1 MNHPS
6 RVLTILSALVFFA
19 VSVSSACAASGQIVF
34 DNTASISVFG
44 VFGPSA
50 DQVGN
55 EITLAGQARQI
66 SLISWLVDSQNYSV
80 WAGTETHIYA
90 NNGAGGAPGTLLWSS
105 GPMTNNIS
113 PTDLILNVPVP
124 NITVPDTITVTSRF
138 FDAGPVALGRAYGGS
153 PTVGS
158 LNASWVEYP
167 AGVWT
172 QWFGPWAVQVVAVP
186 EPSSVCLILASAV
199 LLAGLLR
206 ASKAK

>member
-6 RVLTILSALVFFA
+6 RLLPRLLALACGA
-19 VSVSSACAASGQIVF
+19 VSASSVHAASGEIVF
-34 DNTASISVFG
+34 DNTAKASLG

-55 EITLAGQARQI
+55 EITLSGQARQI
-66 SLISWLVDSQNYSV
+66 SLVSWLVDSQSYSV

-105 GPMTNNIS
+105 GPVTNYIS
-113 PTDLILNVPVP
+113 PTDAFLSVPVP
-124 NITVPDTITVTSRF
+124 NIAVPDTITVTSRF

-153 PTVGS
+153 PTAGS
-158 LNASWVEYP
+158 LITPWAEYP

-172 QWFGPWAVQVVAVP
+172 QWFGPWAMQIVAVP
-186 EPSSVCLILASAV
+186 EPSSVSLMIAAAILVAYSAHF
-199 LLAGLLR
+199 GLR
-206 ASKAK
+206 S